1 MVGIMGGGKGA
12 WKMMETCPANDG
24 RTACCLSAC

>member
-1 MVGIMGGGKGA
+1 MVGIMDGGKGA
-12 WKMMETCPANDG
+12 WKIMETCANDG